1 MRTVR
6 TLREY
11 ASSVVVAG
19 LGTLFGAVMLIAAGV
34 LTSAI
39 TGAGADAIAAVRAVL
54 DVVGYL
60 FLGIALYTSA
70 VVTAN
75 TCSTVIAGRTR
86 VIALQ
91 RLIGASGATL
101 RGAIS
106 RTGLLVGAVGAVAGT
121 LVAVGLGAVAVAV
134 LRGNGTLPEA
144 DYHVVFPTLLVPV
157 VAVVLTTWGAFRVGS
172 RRVLTVRPLEALSA
186 TVEPRREDSGGSRAR
201 SVVAVVLVVLGGG
214 LLALGMLG
222 AHVSSYLV
230 LVAMLGG
237 FVSFTGVAVG
247 ATLFVP
253 PILGLIGR
261 IGSGN
266 PAVLLSGRNAL
277 RAPGRSSRATIGL
290 VIGTT
295 LLVTFSVALA
305 TYQQQ
310 VLAAYRVPADVAAQ
324 TNSVFGI
331 VNGIASGLA
340 GFSGVIA
347 AVGVVNALA
356 LGVLQRRRE
365 IGLLRAIGFSGAQ
378 VRTMIVAEA
387 VQMVVT
393 ALVLGVVLGTL
404 YGWAGAVSL
413 FASGAHGA
421 IWPVL
426 PPVTVGVVVVGGFLL
441 AVLASVAPVRRV
453 TRVAP
458 TEALAVE

>member
-1 MRTVR
+1 MR
-6 TLREY
+6 TLRENTS
-11 ASSVVVAG
+11 AVVVAG
-19 LGTLFGAVMLIAAGV
+19 LGALFGAVMLIASGV
-34 LTSAI
+34 LTAAVES
-39 TGAGADAIAAVRAVL
+39 TGADGISEVHAVL
-54 DVVGYL
+54 DVIGYV
-60 FLGIALYTSA
+60 FLGIALYVSA

-86 VIALQ
+86 EIALQ
-91 RLIGASGATL
+91 RLIGASGATI
-101 RGAIS
+101 RGRITRA
-106 RTGLLVGAVGAVAGT
+106 GLLVGAVGAVAGT
-121 LVAVGLGAVAVAV
+121 LVAVGLGASSVAV
-134 LRGNGTLPEA
+134 LRAHGTLPDVTYPVA
-144 DYHVVFPTLLVPV
+144 PPSLLVPV

-186 TVEPRREDSGGSRAR
+186 TVEPRREDSGDSRRR
-201 SVVAVVLVVLGGG
+201 SVAAIVLVVVGVG
-214 LLALGMLG
+214 LLALGVVG
-222 AHVSSYLV
+222 SSASALLV

-253 PILGLIGR
+253 PVLALIGR
-261 IGSGN
+261 VGARN

-305 TYQQQ
+305 TFQHQ
-310 VLAAYRVPADVAAQ
+310 VLAAYDVPAATARD
-324 TNSVFGI
+324 TNSVFG
-331 VNGIASGLA
+331 VVTGIASGLA

-365 IGLLRAIGFSGAQ
+365 IGLLRAVGFSGAQ
-378 VRTMIVAEA
+378 VRTMIVVEA

-393 ALVLGVVLGTL
+393 GIVLGIVLGTL

-413 FASGAHGA
+413 FASGASGA

-426 PPVTVGVVVVGGFLL
+426 PPTTVVVVVVGGLVV
-441 AVLASVAPVRRV
+441 AVVASVAPVRRV

>member
-1 MRTVR
+1 VSGLRTV
-6 TLREY
+6 REY

-34 LTSAI
+34 LASVLEAS
-39 TGAGADAIAAVRAVL
+39 GADGFRSVQAVL
-54 DVVGYL
+54 NVIGFL
-60 FLGIALYTSA
+60 FLGIALYVSA

-75 TCSTVIAGRTR
+75 TCSTVIAGQTR

-91 RLIGASGATL
+91 RLIGASGSML
-101 RGAIS
+101 RGRIT
-106 RTGLLVGAVGAVAGT
+106 RTGLLVGAVGAVLGT
-121 LVAVGLGAVAVAV
+121 LAAMLLTAAVVGV
-134 LRGNGTLPEA
+134 LRADGTLPDA
-144 DYHVVFPTLLVPV
+144 HYTFVMPTLLVPM
-157 VAVVLTTWGAFRVGS
+157 VAVVLTTWAAFGAGS
-172 RRVLTVRPLEALSA
+172 RRVLSVRPLEALSS
-186 TVEPRREDSGGSRAR
+186 TVEPRPEDTGSSRAR
-201 SVVAVVLVVLGGG
+201 SVGAIVLVVIGVA
-214 LLALGMLG
+214 LLVLGMLG

-253 PILGLIGR
+253 PILALIGR
-261 IGSGN
+261 IGAGN

-310 VLAAYRVPADVAAQ
+310 VLAAYRVPATVAAQ
-324 TNSVFGI
+324 TDSAFGV
-331 VNGIASGLA
+331 VNGIASSLA

-365 IGLLRAIGFSGAQ
+365 VGLLRAIGFSAVQ
-378 VRTMIVAEA
+378 VRTMIVVEA

-393 ALVLGVVLGTL
+393 ALAVGLVLGTF

-413 FASGAHGA
+413 FGSGATGA
-421 IWPVL
+421 ILPVL
-426 PPVTVGVVVVGGFLL
+426 PLTTVGIVVVGGLLL
-441 AVLASVAPVRRV
+441 AVIASIAPVRRV
-453 TRVAP
+453 TSVAP